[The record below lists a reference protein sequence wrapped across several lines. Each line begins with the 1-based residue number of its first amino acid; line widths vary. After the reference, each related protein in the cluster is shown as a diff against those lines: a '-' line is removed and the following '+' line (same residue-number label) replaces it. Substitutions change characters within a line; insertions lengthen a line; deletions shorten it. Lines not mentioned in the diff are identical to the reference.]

1 MHPLYTYIKQSLA
14 GLYPD
19 AELSAIAKGVLS
31 DIFRLSLT
39 ELYTG
44 KDRNFPPEASKRLE
58 DIIRRLRQHEPLQY
72 IMGETYFHGLP
83 IKVTPDVLI
92 PRPET
97 AELTDWIASEKR
109 TAPSILDIGTGS
121 GCIPIALA
129 KVFPLARISAWDIST
144 RALLVA
150 EENARIN
157 HADIQFAQV
166 DVLSDSLPDIRTDI
180 LVSNPPY
187 ITTREKSGMQPNV
200 TEWEPGTAL
209 FVPDNDPLL
218 FYRRIAD
225 IGTSILTDGGTIYF
239 ETNQNYGEETAAL
252 LREKG
257 YRNVTLRKDMS
268 GNDRMIKADR
278 P

>member
-14 GLYPD
+14 ELYPD

-121 GCIPIALA
+121 GCIPITLA
-129 KVFPLARISAWDIST
+129 KAFPLACISAWDISP

-157 HADIQFAQV
+157 HADIRFAQV

-187 ITTREKSGMQPNV
+187 ITAREKSGMQPNV
-200 TEWEPGTAL
+200 TEWEPGIAL

>member
-121 GCIPIALA
+121 GCIPITLA
-129 KVFPLARISAWDIST
+129 KAFPLARISAWDISP

-157 HADIQFAQV
+157 HADIRFAQV

-187 ITTREKSGMQPNV
+187 ITAREKSGMQPNV
-200 TEWEPGTAL
+200 TEWEPGIAL